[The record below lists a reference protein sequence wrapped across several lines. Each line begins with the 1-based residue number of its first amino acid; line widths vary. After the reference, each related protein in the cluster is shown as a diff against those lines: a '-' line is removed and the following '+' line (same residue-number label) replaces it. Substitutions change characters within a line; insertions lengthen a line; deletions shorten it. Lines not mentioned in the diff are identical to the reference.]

1 MGPLQIDLHPS
12 TQWAIANVTSK
23 GALGMS
29 ATIFDLVNVHTVR
42 AHRLKVAA
50 GGVGK
55 GFFFQYSPKSSM
67 SNYAYFNTYRPVNFE
82 DFDGVGARM
91 AGGSALLYSW
101 TSLTLW
107 DGPAYFGKGLAWAR
121 MSGWGVSTP
130 NIGVD
135 HGIATVMYGDGSP
148 VGIPETVAE
157 LIIPPSPEEISVH
170 VQITMKDN
178 SFVVIL
184 PGDILFDFD
193 KFDVKPEAVQ
203 PLSQAA
209 AVIKSASRRGAKILV
224 NGHTDNVGPND
235 DYNMKLSERR
245 ANAVVQWFVSRK
257 YFANSD
263 FKPQGFGK
271 TVPVAPNTDA
281 VGRAKNRRV
290 EIYVRNP

>member
-1 MGPLQIDLHPS
+1 MGRLPIDLHPS

-42 AHRLKVAA
+42 AHRLKVHA

-55 GFFFQYSPKSSM
+55 GFIIQYSPESSM
-67 SNYAYFNTYRPVNFE
+67 SNYAYFNTYRPVNFD

-91 AGGSALLYSW
+91 TGGSALLYSW
-101 TSLTLW
+101 CSLTLW
-107 DGPAYFGKGLAWAR
+107 DGPAYVGKGLAWAR

-135 HGIATVMYGDGSP
+135 HGIATVVYGDGSP
-148 VGIPETVAE
+148 VGTPETVIE

-170 VQITMKDN
+170 VQITMKDD

-184 PGDILFDFD
+184 RGDILFDFD
-193 KFDVKPEAVQ
+193 KFDIKPEAVQ
-203 PLSQAA
+203 ALTQAG
-209 AVIKSASRRGAKILV
+209 AVIKSASRPGAKILV
-224 NGHTDNVGPND
+224 NGHTDNVGTD

-245 ANAVVQWFVSRK
+245 AKAVAEWFVSRK
-257 YFANSD
+257 YFADSD